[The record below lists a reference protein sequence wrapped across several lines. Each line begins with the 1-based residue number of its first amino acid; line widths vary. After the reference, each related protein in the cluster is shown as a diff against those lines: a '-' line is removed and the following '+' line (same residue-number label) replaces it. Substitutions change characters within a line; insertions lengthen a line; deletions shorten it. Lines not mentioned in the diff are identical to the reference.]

1 MHGPSPLAVFA
12 KVKAPGTGKEFDPN
26 IIYIVLAAIA
36 ALFAGAYHASADPVD
51 ARTIVRQTRPEE
63 PDTEALQR
71 RVARTEPAV
80 ILARVAWLEAGAMVS
95 AGEVAAMHEVLT
107 TRMRGSYQRTAW
119 AYSAALRN
127 PRWEATHSMGRAPLT
142 SGYPALHR
150 QQWPRVLAAA
160 DEAVAG
166 RLTHGCVPCGRQHVP
181 HGFRLAAAAARPPLR
196 WAVGPGRPR
205 ILRR

>member
-1 MHGPSPLAVFA
+1 MRLDTIAF
-12 KVKAPGTGKEFDPN
+12 
-26 IIYIVLAAIA
+26 LLAIA
-36 ALFAGAYHASADPVD
+36 LLFAVAYHASADPVD

-166 RLTHGCVPCGRQHVP
+166 RLTHGCDASPLEHWGGPNIDRASIARMLRD
-181 HGFRLAAAAARPPLR
+181 GMREAAC
-196 WAVGPGRPR
+196 PGYANAFLVRGAP
-205 ILRR
+205 